1 MKTLAIIFAA
11 PAFFANEDN
20 PCGLKEAGGC
30 RLQTT

>member
-11 PAFFANEDN
+11 PAFANEDN